1 MFPLSLLPSFLFVLC
16 GRRRR
21 TQRRRRDKEE
31 EKEDKRLKK
40 MSIEEKESSS
50 SSKVHPFRR
59 VHHSFLSSLVKRGN
73 PFCCSLCSFL
83 KKNHPPRKTNSIFV
97 LVVAI
102 VSASTAGVI
111 FKILEGEPLYN
122 TTNNNKGGEKGEK
135 EEKVAALLASSRVT
149 ATALV
154 QLPIFLCSLLFRSSS
169 SSSSPK
175 KKTLRGEE
183 RKRTRTTIRDEN
195 NEEDARYL
203 RENLHVFVLSGFF
216 LSLHFYFWMNGLVR
230 TSLSHSLLFVTSSP
244 IAYVCLTAMTF
255 RSEKVQ
261 KVIVWVVSKKNRQQ
275 QQQKKNTVGDEDNNE
290 TRETGANGGEIELH
304 EYNVEEGKKEE
315 EEEEEN
321 ENVNDDD
328 DDEFTE
334 LYTVPPSSSVSS
346 SSSSILRFKD
356 VSSFEVIGAII
367 GFVGSCIIAFD
378 ATNKN
383 GSSNSS
389 SSSSSSR
396 SRQRNDRP
404 SLKGDVLSLLSA
416 ILVCGYIAIGAK
428 IRGDRPSMPIF
439 VYSFPIVAS
448 AAIFLQIVVVL
459 TCAFDDDGGFKP
471 TVFLESYRWMRFWDP
486 AVGQKTCFLVFF
498 LAVVPG
504 TLGHSGFF
512 VAMKHLSSLT
522 VTFALSFEPIIG
534 SAIGYLLSVSSIPGP
549 ATFVGGFV
557 LLVGVYCC
565 NL

>member
-1 MFPLSLLPSFLFVLC
+1 MFPLSSSFLLFVCLSV
-16 GRRRR
+16 
-21 TQRRRRDKEE
+21 EE
-31 EKEDKRLKK
+31 EEEELKEDTTKKKQTTSFANADEK
-40 MSIEEKESSS
+40 MSIDEEKESSS
-50 SSKVHPFRR
+50 SSKVHPRR
-59 VHHSFLSSLVKRGN
+59 GVHSSSLSSLTRPPCNKL
-73 PFCCSLCSFL
+73 SL
-83 KKNHPPRKTNSIFV
+83 KKNHQKTNSIFV

-111 FKILEGEPLYN
+111 FKILEGEPLYDD
-122 TTNNNKGGEKGEK
+122 KEREKGE
-135 EEKVAALLASSRVT
+135 EEKVAALLASSRLT

-175 KKTLRGEE
+175 KKTLRGEG
-183 RKRTRTTIRDEN
+183 RKRTRTTINDEN
-195 NEEDARYL
+195 NKEDARYL
-203 RENLHVFVLSGFF
+203 RENLHVFVLSGLF

-290 TRETGANGGEIELH
+290 MRETGANGGEIELH

-346 SSSSILRFKD
+346 SSSILRFKD

-367 GFVGSCIIAFD
+367 GFIGSCIIAFD

-389 SSSSSSR
+389 SSSSSS
-396 SRQRNDRP
+396 SSSQRNDRP

-428 IRGDRPSMPIF
+428 IRGDRPTMPIF

>member
-1 MFPLSLLPSFLFVLC
+1 
-16 GRRRR
+16 
-21 TQRRRRDKEE
+21 
-31 EKEDKRLKK
+31 
-40 MSIEEKESSS
+40 MSIVEEKESSS
-50 SSKVHPFRR
+50 PF
-59 VHHSFLSSLVKRGN
+59 S
-73 PFCCSLCSFL
+73 
-83 KKNHPPRKTNSIFV
+83 RKTNSSIFV

-122 TTNNNKGGEKGEK
+122 NNTTNNNKGVLEKGEK

-154 QLPIFLCSLLFRSSS
+154 QLPIFLCSLLFRSSSSS

-315 EEEEEN
+315 EEEKE
-321 ENVNDDD
+321 DKR
-328 DDEFTE
+328 
-334 LYTVPPSSSVSS
+334 L
-346 SSSSILRFKD
+346 
-356 VSSFEVIGAII
+356 
-367 GFVGSCIIAFD
+367 
-378 ATNKN
+378 
-383 GSSNSS
+383 
-389 SSSSSSR
+389 
-396 SRQRNDRP
+396 
-404 SLKGDVLSLLSA
+404 
-416 ILVCGYIAIGAK
+416 
-428 IRGDRPSMPIF
+428 
-439 VYSFPIVAS
+439 
-448 AAIFLQIVVVL
+448 
-459 TCAFDDDGGFKP
+459 
-471 TVFLESYRWMRFWDP
+471 
-486 AVGQKTCFLVFF
+486 
-498 LAVVPG
+498 
-504 TLGHSGFF
+504 
-512 VAMKHLSSLT
+512 
-522 VTFALSFEPIIG
+522 
-534 SAIGYLLSVSSIPGP
+534 
-549 ATFVGGFV
+549 
-557 LLVGVYCC
+557 
-565 NL
+565 

>member
-1 MFPLSLLPSFLFVLC
+1 
-16 GRRRR
+16 
-21 TQRRRRDKEE
+21 
-31 EKEDKRLKK
+31 

-122 TTNNNKGGEKGEK
+122 NNTTNNNKGVLEKGEK

-290 TRETGANGGEIELH
+290 TRESGANGGEIELH
-304 EYNVEEGKKEE
+304 EYNVEQGKKE

-389 SSSSSSR
+389 SSSSSS
-396 SRQRNDRP
+396 SSQRNDRP

>member
-1 MFPLSLLPSFLFVLC
+1 
-16 GRRRR
+16 
-21 TQRRRRDKEE
+21 
-31 EKEDKRLKK
+31 
-40 MSIEEKESSS
+40 MSIIEEKESSS
-50 SSKVHPFRR
+50 PF
-59 VHHSFLSSLVKRGN
+59 S
-73 PFCCSLCSFL
+73 
-83 KKNHPPRKTNSIFV
+83 RKTNSSIFV

-122 TTNNNKGGEKGEK
+122 NNNKGGVEKGEK

-169 SSSSPK
+169 SSSSSS
-175 KKTLRGEE
+175 LRGEE

-315 EEEEEN
+315 EEEEMKTLTTTTTTTMSLQN
-321 ENVNDDD
+321 CIL
-328 DDEFTE
+328 F
-334 LYTVPPSSSVSS
+334 LLPLLFLLLL
-346 SSSSILRFKD
+346 LRFFDSKTFQ
-356 VSSFEVIGAII
+356 VLKSSA
-367 GFVGSCIIAFD
+367 
-378 ATNKN
+378 
-383 GSSNSS
+383 
-389 SSSSSSR
+389 
-396 SRQRNDRP
+396 Q
-404 SLKGDVLSLLSA
+404 L
-416 ILVCGYIAIGAK
+416 
-428 IRGDRPSMPIF
+428 
-439 VYSFPIVAS
+439 
-448 AAIFLQIVVVL
+448 
-459 TCAFDDDGGFKP
+459 
-471 TVFLESYRWMRFWDP
+471 
-486 AVGQKTCFLVFF
+486 
-498 LAVVPG
+498 
-504 TLGHSGFF
+504 
-512 VAMKHLSSLT
+512 
-522 VTFALSFEPIIG
+522 
-534 SAIGYLLSVSSIPGP
+534 
-549 ATFVGGFV
+549 
-557 LLVGVYCC
+557 
-565 NL
+565 

>member
-1 MFPLSLLPSFLFVLC
+1 
-16 GRRRR
+16 
-21 TQRRRRDKEE
+21 
-31 EKEDKRLKK
+31 
-40 MSIEEKESSS
+40 MSIVEEKESSS
-50 SSKVHPFRR
+50 PF
-59 VHHSFLSSLVKRGN
+59 S
-73 PFCCSLCSFL
+73 
-83 KKNHPPRKTNSIFV
+83 RKTNSSIFV

-111 FKILEGEPLYN
+111 FKILEGEPLYDD
-122 TTNNNKGGEKGEK
+122 KEREKGE
-135 EEKVAALLASSRVT
+135 EEKVAALLASSRLT

-154 QLPIFLCSLLFRSSS
+154 QLPIFLCSLLFRSSSSSS

-315 EEEEEN
+315 EEEEN

-334 LYTVPPSSSVSS
+334 LYTVPPSSSVS

-378 ATNKN
+378 VTNKN

-389 SSSSSSR
+389 SSSSSSSS

>member
-1 MFPLSLLPSFLFVLC
+1 MVEEEEEELKEDD
-16 GRRRR
+16 
-21 TQRRRRDKEE
+21 DKEE
-31 EKEDKRLKK
+31 EKEEKRLKK
-40 MSIEEKESSS
+40 MSTEEKESSS
-50 SSKVHPFRR
+50 VSKVHPFRR
-59 VHHSFLSSLVKRGN
+59 VHRSFLSSLVVNPQRGN
-73 PFCCSLCSFL
+73 PFFCCSQICSFL

-111 FKILEGEPLYN
+111 FKILEGEPLCNNN
-122 TTNNNKGGEKGEK
+122 TNNKGGEKGEK

-154 QLPIFLCSLLFRSSS
+154 QLPIFLCSLLFRSSSSS

-315 EEEEEN
+315 EEEEN
-321 ENVNDDD
+321 ENVNDDDDDD

-389 SSSSSSR
+389 SSSSSSS

>member
-1 MFPLSLLPSFLFVLC
+1 M
-16 GRRRR
+16 R
-21 TQRRRRDKEE
+21 TKASMII
-31 EKEDKRLKK
+31 ED
-40 MSIEEKESSS
+40 ESS
-50 SSKVHPFRR
+50 SSKVHLR
-59 VHHSFLSSLVKRGN
+59 HHSLSSLR
-73 PFCCSLCSFL
+73 PCSLLL
-83 KKNHPPRKTNSIFV
+83 KSHQKTNSIFV

-122 TTNNNKGGEKGEK
+122 KGGEKGE
-135 EEKVAALLASSRVT
+135 EEKVAALLASSRLT

-304 EYNVEEGKKEE
+304 EYNVEEGKEE

-321 ENVNDDD
+321 ENVNDD

-356 VSSFEVIGAII
+356 VSSFEFIGAII

-389 SSSSSSR
+389 SSNSISSSS
-396 SRQRNDRP
+396 SSSSSQRNDRP

-512 VAMKHLSSLT
+512 VAMKHLSTLT

>member
-1 MFPLSLLPSFLFVLC
+1 
-16 GRRRR
+16 
-21 TQRRRRDKEE
+21 
-31 EKEDKRLKK
+31 
-40 MSIEEKESSS
+40 MSIIEEKESSS
-50 SSKVHPFRR
+50 PF
-59 VHHSFLSSLVKRGN
+59 S
-73 PFCCSLCSFL
+73 
-83 KKNHPPRKTNSIFV
+83 RKTNSSIFV

-122 TTNNNKGGEKGEK
+122 NNNKGVLEKGEK

-169 SSSSPK
+169 SSSSSS
-175 KKTLRGEE
+175 LRGEE

-315 EEEEEN
+315 EEEEN
-321 ENVNDDD
+321 ENVNDDDDD

-389 SSSSSSR
+389 SSSSSS
-396 SRQRNDRP
+396 SSSGQRNDRP

>member
-1 MFPLSLLPSFLFVLC
+1 
-16 GRRRR
+16 
-21 TQRRRRDKEE
+21 
-31 EKEDKRLKK
+31 

-50 SSKVHPFRR
+50 SSKVHPSFRQ
-59 VHHSFLSSLVKRGN
+59 VHHHSFLSSLVKR
-73 PFCCSLCSFL
+73 PFCSLCCSLM
-83 KKNHPPRKTNSIFV
+83 KKNHPPRQKTNSIFV

-122 TTNNNKGGEKGEK
+122 KGGEKGE
-135 EEKVAALLASSRVT
+135 EEKVAALLASSRLT

-154 QLPIFLCSLLFRSSS
+154 QLPIFLCSLLFRSSSSSS

-315 EEEEEN
+315 EEEEN

-346 SSSSILRFKD
+346 SSSILRFKD
-356 VSSFEVIGAII
+356 VSSFEFIGAII

-389 SSSSSSR
+389 SSNSISSSS
-396 SRQRNDRP
+396 SSSSSQRNDRP

>member
-1 MFPLSLLPSFLFVLC
+1 M
-16 GRRRR
+16 
-21 TQRRRRDKEE
+21 
-31 EKEDKRLKK
+31 
-40 MSIEEKESSS
+40 I
-50 SSKVHPFRR
+50 
-59 VHHSFLSSLVKRGN
+59 HSLSSLKC
-73 PFCCSLCSFL
+73 PFCSLSL
-83 KKNHPPRKTNSIFV
+83 RSHPQKTNSIFV

-111 FKILEGEPLYN
+111 FKILEGDPLY
-122 TTNNNKGGEKGEK
+122 NKGGEKGE
-135 EEKVAALLASSRVT
+135 EEKVAALLASSRLT

-175 KKTLRGEE
+175 KKTLRGEG
-183 RKRTRTTIRDEN
+183 RKRTRTTIHDEN
-195 NEEDARYL
+195 NKEDARYL

-315 EEEEEN
+315 EEEEN
-321 ENVNDDD
+321 ENVND

-334 LYTVPPSSSVSS
+334 LYTVPPSSSVS

-367 GFVGSCIIAFD
+367 GFIGSCIIAFD

-383 GSSNSS
+383 GSSSS
-389 SSSSSSR
+389 SS

>member
-1 MFPLSLLPSFLFVLC
+1 MFPLSSSFLLFVCLSV
-16 GRRRR
+16 
-21 TQRRRRDKEE
+21 EE
-31 EKEDKRLKK
+31 EEEELKEDTTKKKQTTSFANADEK
-40 MSIEEKESSS
+40 MSIDEEKESSS
-50 SSKVHPFRR
+50 SSKVHPRR
-59 VHHSFLSSLVKRGN
+59 GVHSSSLSSLTRPPCNKL
-73 PFCCSLCSFL
+73 SL
-83 KKNHPPRKTNSIFV
+83 KKNHQKTNSIFV

-111 FKILEGEPLYN
+111 FKILEGEPLYDD
-122 TTNNNKGGEKGEK
+122 KEREKGE

-169 SSSSPK
+169 SSSLL

-290 TRETGANGGEIELH
+290 TRESGANGGEIELH
-304 EYNVEEGKKEE
+304 EYNVEQGKKE

-321 ENVNDDD
+321 ENVNDDDDD

-346 SSSSILRFKD
+346 SSSILRFKD

-367 GFVGSCIIAFD
+367 GFIGSCIIAFD

-383 GSSNSS
+383 GSSSS
-389 SSSSSSR
+389 SSSSSS
-396 SRQRNDRP
+396 QRNDRP

>member
-1 MFPLSLLPSFLFVLC
+1 
-16 GRRRR
+16 
-21 TQRRRRDKEE
+21 
-31 EKEDKRLKK
+31 
-40 MSIEEKESSS
+40 MSIVEEKESSS
-50 SSKVHPFRR
+50 PF
-59 VHHSFLSSLVKRGN
+59 S
-73 PFCCSLCSFL
+73 
-83 KKNHPPRKTNSIFV
+83 RKTNSSIFV

-111 FKILEGEPLYN
+111 FKILEGGPLYNNN
-122 TTNNNKGGEKGEK
+122 TTNNNKGVLEKGEK

-154 QLPIFLCSLLFRSSS
+154 QLPIFLCSLLFRSSSSS

-315 EEEEEN
+315 EEEEN

-334 LYTVPPSSSVSS
+334 LYTVPPSSSV

-389 SSSSSSR
+389 SSSSSS
-396 SRQRNDRP
+396 SSQRNDRP

>member
-1 MFPLSLLPSFLFVLC
+1 
-16 GRRRR
+16 
-21 TQRRRRDKEE
+21 
-31 EKEDKRLKK
+31 
-40 MSIEEKESSS
+40 MSIIEEKESSS
-50 SSKVHPFRR
+50 PF
-59 VHHSFLSSLVKRGN
+59 S
-73 PFCCSLCSFL
+73 
-83 KKNHPPRKTNSIFV
+83 RKTNSSIFV

-122 TTNNNKGGEKGEK
+122 NNTTNNNKGVLEKGEK

-154 QLPIFLCSLLFRSSS
+154 QLPIFLCSLLFRSSSSS

-275 QQQKKNTVGDEDNNE
+275 QQQKKNTVGNEDNNE

-304 EYNVEEGKKEE
+304 EYNVEEGKKE

-389 SSSSSSR
+389 SSSSS

>member
-1 MFPLSLLPSFLFVLC
+1 
-16 GRRRR
+16 
-21 TQRRRRDKEE
+21 
-31 EKEDKRLKK
+31 
-40 MSIEEKESSS
+40 MSTEEKESSS
-50 SSKVHPFRR
+50 FSKVHPPRR
-59 VHHSFLSSLVKRGN
+59 VHSFLSSLKRR
-73 PFCCSLCSFL
+73 PFCDTLSLT
-83 KKNHPPRKTNSIFV
+83 KKNHPQKTNSIFV

-122 TTNNNKGGEKGEK
+122 NNNNNNNNNKGGGGGGKGD
-135 EEKVAALLASSRVT
+135 EEKMAALLASSRLT

-203 RENLHVFVLSGFF
+203 RENLHVFVLSGLF

-315 EEEEEN
+315 EEEEEEN
-321 ENVNDDD
+321 ENVNDD

-334 LYTVPPSSSVSS
+334 LYTVPPSSSVS

-367 GFVGSCIIAFD
+367 GFIGSCIIAFD

-383 GSSNSS
+383 GSSSS
-389 SSSSSSR
+389 SSSSSS
-396 SRQRNDRP
+396 SQRNDRP

-428 IRGDRPSMPIF
+428 IRGNRPSMPIF